1 MEMSSHRLICV
12 ACHREIDASAKL
24 CPYCGA
30 DPRTG
35 EKLDTEAL
43 LQQEFQ
49 ARPLTPS
56 QNVLEYA
63 HQRQGV
69 VVAFAIAAALLLLTG
84 LHQYATHRNE
94 TAVSSSNAVPL
105 AEVTDITPQQDSQ
118 PPPPMPELQFRY
130 DGRPQTMRT
139 FVVEPGAVTPPEV
152 VAAQQAAAQ
161 AAAAQR
167 LAAQQAA
174 VQQAAAQRA
183 AAQQAGAK
191 PAATPPPAP
200 AHPSPRP
207 QPHH

>member
-1 MEMSSHRLICV
+1 MSSQRLICV

-35 EKLDTEAL
+35 ERLDTDAL
-43 LQQEFQ
+43 LQQEFES
-49 ARPLTPS
+49 RHLTPS

-69 VVAFAIAAALLLLTG
+69 VVAFAIGAAVLVLTG

-105 AEVTDITPQQDSQ
+105 AEVTDITPQQDTQ

-161 AAAAQR
+161 AAAVQR
-167 LAAQQAA
+167 AAAQQAA
-174 VQQAAAQRA
+174 AQQAAQQAAAQRA
-183 AAQQAGAK
+183 AAK
-191 PAATPPPAP
+191 PAAIQPPSHAP
-200 AHPSPRP
+200 QLPRP
-207 QPHH
+207 QPHR